1 MKNKDRIKFLL
12 GEGLSIQTVANL
24 SESQLIVLSE
34 KFKKNKKEE
43 TKEDWQKNVD
53 QQVTYTAPMSSASNG
68 KGLQVPPS
76 TDPTKK
82 TMISVSNG
90 NLKVTQAESAEM
102 TEDEN
107 IDDTLN
113 PDEFG
118 GNKPVNYNNPEDYG
132 TGNSTDPEGSLDG
145 MPTESVIRE
154 KFESQAQQNFFWGK
168 CNTTRGVQKQKWC
181 QLAREF
187 SDKTTKK
194 DYEKMPKKLHPDK
207 TVKYKKKKTNE
218 NLEKFLEDKIVSILE
233 NKVKPRMKKSDLVKL
248 VKEKSESMILSNPK
262 KLTMFS
268 DEAPKMKTPVGKL
281 FSIGKKK

>member
-1 MKNKDRIKFLL
+1 
-12 GEGLSIQTVANL
+12 
-24 SESQLIVLSE
+24 
-34 KFKKNKKEE
+34 
-43 TKEDWQKNVD
+43 
-53 QQVTYTAPMSSASNG
+53 
-68 KGLQVPPS
+68 
-76 TDPTKK
+76 
-82 TMISVSNG
+82 
-90 NLKVTQAESAEM
+90 
-102 TEDEN
+102 
-107 IDDTLN
+107 
-113 PDEFG
+113 
-118 GNKPVNYNNPEDYG
+118 
-132 TGNSTDPEGSLDG
+132 

-233 NKVKPRMKKSDLVKL
+233 NKVKPRLKKSDLVKL
-248 VKEKSESMILSNPK
+248 VKEKSESMIISNPK

>member
-102 TEDEN
+102 TEDVTVDKNDAGAGE
-107 IDDTLN
+107 
-113 PDEFG
+113 
-118 GNKPVNYNNPEDYG
+118 Y
-132 TGNSTDPEGSLDG
+132 SQDPHQVQAPDG
-145 MPTESVIRE
+145 MGDEGDATIDKEEDLATESVIRE

-194 DYEKMPKKLHPDK
+194 DYEKMPEKLHPEK

>member
-24 SESQLIVLSE
+24 NESQLIVLTE
-34 KFKKNKKEE
+34 KFKNNKKEE
-43 TKEDWQKNVD
+43 TKEQ
-53 QQVTYTAPMSSASNG
+53 TE
-68 KGLQVPPS
+68 
-76 TDPTKK
+76 
-82 TMISVSNG
+82 I
-90 NLKVTQAESAEM
+90 VTQVYDSKNPEEVKKLNQALQDPASLQGKNIQVKETEM
-102 TEDEN
+102 TEDET
-107 IDDTLN
+107 DDVTSSNAL
-113 PDEFG
+113 G
-118 GNKPVNYNNPEDYG
+118 KIAIKAY
-132 TGNSTDPEGSLDG
+132 TGQEAPHDANDMADDG
-145 MPTESVIRE
+145 MGDDSGDNRSMMGMAESTMNE

-194 DYEKMPKKLHPDK
+194 DYEKMPEKLHPEK

-248 VKEKSESMILSNPK
+248 VKEKSDSMILRNPK

-268 DEAPKMKTPVGKL
+268 DEAPKMKTPIGKL

>member
-102 TEDEN
+102 TEDDSSVN
-107 IDDTLN
+107 IDNASAGEYTQDKHQVQA
-113 PDEFG
+113 P
-118 GNKPVNYNNPEDYG
+118 
-132 TGNSTDPEGSLDG
+132 DG
-145 MPTESVIRE
+145 MGDEGDATIDKEEDLATEGVIKE

-194 DYEKMPKKLHPDK
+194 DYEKMPKKLHPEK

>member
-1 MKNKDRIKFLL
+1 MKNKDKIKFLL
-12 GEGLSIQTVANL
+12 REGLSIQTVSNL
-24 SESQLIVLSE
+24 NESQLDVLTK
-34 KFKKNKKEE
+34 KFKKGKKEE
-43 TKEDWQKNVD
+43 SKEQVQQQQTTKTIVGPKGGNVQLKPGQTTVSLKPIPGGSPGTMEVVEKEIKEDETD
-53 QQVTYTAPMSSASNG
+53 DVTSSNALGKDSEQAYTGQEAPHDANDMADDGMDDDS
-68 KGLQVPPS
+68 
-76 TDPTKK
+76 
-82 TMISVSNG
+82 G
-90 NLKVTQAESAEM
+90 NNRSMMGMAES
-102 TEDEN
+102 
-107 IDDTLN
+107 TLK
-113 PDEFG
+113 E
-118 GNKPVNYNNPEDYG
+118 
-132 TGNSTDPEGSLDG
+132 
-145 MPTESVIRE
+145 R
-154 KFESQAQQNFFWGK
+154 FESQAQQNFFWGK

-194 DYEKMPKKLHPDK
+194 DYEKMPEKLHPEK